1 MTNKKKNFALH
12 VEMRESTLRKIF
24 EALSSGAS
32 SKKMI
37 QERAGLSWGAVSEGI
52 NLLSDS
58 GILDTYNEEMQEKRL
73 GRKTLSY
80 TFSTGRYLTLGMEPK
95 RDSIIWSVTDLNGKE
110 ISGGIRQLG
119 VLLGNENLKDS
130 LSSLYNEIKAELA
143 VSGKSIYAVAL
154 SLTGAV
160 DDKAMLWLKAPQVE
174 GISNYELNQLKD
186 VFEGAKVFS
195 VEHDI
200 KARCRSVMKKKN
212 WNDRDYIFFHASD
225 GLGMVA
231 SVGAAFYEGSRGLA
245 GEAGHIP
252 YYKAPYSTSCACGK
266 HNCVETYLSIKGV
279 LSYAEKISGR
289 KPESIEKVR
298 AALSPEEDKAA
309 VEFISSLLEYVCTVS
324 VNLFDPATVI
334 IGGESVQPW
343 LENISEKMPSRLREL
358 TWQGAPSGVK
368 FYHTLESNSA
378 YGTALGLS
386 DKIVSGLV
394 RDVASGASF

>member
-58 GILDTYNEEMQEKRL
+58 GILDTYNEEHQERRL

-80 TFSTGRYLTLGMEPK
+80 TFSAGRYLTLGMEPK
-95 RDSIIWSVTDLNGKE
+95 RDCIIWSVTDLNGKE
-110 ISGGIRQLG
+110 IAGAVRPLESHLC
-119 VLLGNENLKDS
+119 NENLR
-130 LSSLYNEIKAELA
+130 SSLASVYNEIKSELA
-143 VSGKSIYAVAL
+143 ASGKFIYAVSL

-174 GISNYELNQLKD
+174 GIVNYDLNQLKD
-186 VFEGAKVFS
+186 IFEAAKVFS

-200 KARCRSVMKKKN
+200 KARCRSVMKKNN

-225 GLGMVA
+225 GLGMAASVA
-231 SVGAAFYEGSRGLA
+231 SSFYEGSRGLA

-266 HNCVETYLSIKGV
+266 HNCVETYLSIKG
-279 LSYAEKISGR
+279 LLAYAEKISGR
-289 KPESIEKVR
+289 KPDSVETVR
-298 AALSPEEDKAA
+298 NLLSPEEDKAA
-309 VEFISSLLEYVCTVS
+309 VEFITSLLEYVCTVS

-334 IGGESVQPW
+334 VGGEAVQPW
-343 LENISEKMPSRLREL
+343 LEKISEDLPARLRDL

-368 FYHTLESNSA
+368 FYHISESNSA

-386 DKIVSGLV
+386 DRIVSGIV
-394 RDVASGASF
+394 RNVASGSSF